1 MRAVKTKSLKLN
13 MFLNS
18 IRGIMAMLFPLITFP
33 YVSRILG
40 VENLG
45 RFNFANSIIN
55 YFTLLAGLGIT
66 NYAVREGAALRQDR
80 EKLGYFADEM
90 FTFNIISTVIA
101 YLLLLIVIFS
111 PLEISNYRSLL
122 LILSLQVFL
131 KTIGIEWVYTI
142 YEDYLYITIRS
153 IAFQILSLLLLFL
166 FVHTRNDLNLYACIT
181 VLANAGSS
189 ILNYVHARNIVTIRF
204 TKHVEWKKHLRP
216 VFTMFAMALT
226 VSIYVNSDMT
236 VLGIL
241 SGDRAVGIY
250 SVSTKI
256 YRIIKSILSTILVV
270 SIPRLSALY
279 GSGKL
284 TDFKT
289 TALDIYSTLIT
300 VMMPTVTGIIIL
312 SKPIVL
318 LISGEE
324 FADAAPSLEILGIAL
339 LFCMAAWFW
348 GQCILVPMKKENEVF
363 KVTVISAALN
373 LILNI
378 VLIPLW
384 QEKAA
389 ALTTALAE
397 GCTYVWSL
405 LKGRRMSGV
414 IGTGMPYVKSAIGCI
429 GILIV
434 NTVLKDMIANNTV
447 YVISTV
453 AISVLVYV
461 VIEFLLKNEAI
472 FSLIKEIKHHA

>member
-1 MRAVKTKSLKLN
+1 MPINIGKSLKLN

-18 IRGIMAMLFPLITFP
+18 VRGIMSMVFPLITFP

-45 RFNFANSIIN
+45 RYNYANSIVS
-55 YFTLLAGLGIT
+55 YFGLLAGLGIT
-66 NYAVREGAALRQDR
+66 NYSVREGAALRQDR
-80 EKLGYFADEM
+80 NKLNHFADEM

-101 YLLLLIVIFS
+101 YLLLVIILLAPDMS
-111 PLEISNYRSLL
+111 RYRSLL
-122 LILSLQVFL
+122 FILSFQVIL
-131 KTIGIEWVYTI
+131 KTIGIEWIYTI
-142 YEDYLYITIRS
+142 YEDFLYITVRS
-153 IAFQILSLLLLFL
+153 IVFQLLSLMLLFI
-166 FVHTRNDLNLYACIT
+166 FVHTRNDINIYACIT
-181 VLANAGSS
+181 VLAGAGSS
-189 ILNYVHARNIVTIRF
+189 IMNYVHAKKLVTIRLINRIN
-204 TKHVEWKKHLRP
+204 WKKHFRP
-216 VFTMFAMALT
+216 VFIMFAMALT
-226 VSIYVNSDMT
+226 VSIYVNSDIT

-241 SGDRAVGIY
+241 CGDRVVGIY

-256 YRIIKSILSTILVV
+256 YSIIKNILSTIIVV

-279 GSGKL
+279 GTGEL
-284 TDFKT
+284 NEFRT
-289 TALDIYSTLIT
+289 TALDIYRTLIT
-300 VMMPTVTGIIIL
+300 VLMPAITGIIIL

-324 FADAAPSLEILGIAL
+324 YIEAALSLEILGIAL

-363 KVTVISAALN
+363 KATVISACLN
-373 LILNI
+373 LIMNFI
-378 VLIPLW
+378 LIPLW

-389 ALTTALAE
+389 ALTTVIAE

-414 IGTGMPYVKSAIGCI
+414 VGTGMTYVKSAVGCI
-429 GILIV
+429 GIIVVNKATKSLISS
-434 NTVLKDMIANNTV
+434 NAI

-453 AISVLVYV
+453 SVSIAVYFT
-461 VIEFLLKNEAI
+461 IEFLIKNEALY
-472 FSLIKEIKHHA
+472 SLVREIREFKK

>member
-1 MRAVKTKSLKLN
+1 ML
-13 MFLNS
+13 LNS
-18 IRGIMAMLFPLITFP
+18 IRGIMSMLFPLITFP

-45 RFNFANSIIN
+45 RYNYANSIVS
-55 YFTLLAGLGIT
+55 YFILLAELGIAS
-66 NYAVREGAALRQDR
+66 YAVREGAALRHDR
-80 EKLGYFADEM
+80 KELDYFADEM
-90 FTFNIISTVIA
+90 FTFNIVSTVIA
-101 YLLLLIVIFS
+101 YLLMLIVIFLV
-111 PLEISNYRSLL
+111 PGMIGYQSLL
-122 LILSLQVFL
+122 LILSLQVIL

-142 YEDYLYITIRS
+142 FEDYLYITVRS
-153 IAFQILSLLLLFL
+153 IAFQLLSLILLFV
-166 FVHTRNDLNLYACIT
+166 FVHTRNDLNIYACIT
-181 VLANAGSS
+181 VLACAGSS
-189 ILNYVHARNIVTIRF
+189 ILNYVHARKIVTIRL
-204 TKHVEWKKHLRP
+204 TNHVNWKQHLRP

-226 VSIYVNSDMT
+226 VSVYVNSDMT

-284 TDFKT
+284 TEFKI
-289 TALDIYSTLIT
+289 TALDIYRTLIT
-300 VMMPTVTGIIIL
+300 VMMPAITGIIIL

-324 FADAAPSLEILGIAL
+324 FISATPSLEILGVAL

-363 KVTVISAALN
+363 KITIMSASLN
-373 LILNI
+373 LILNFI
-378 VLIPLW
+378 LIPLW
-384 QEKAA
+384 HEKAA
-389 ALTTALAE
+389 ALTTVLAE
-397 GCTYVWSL
+397 GCTYVWSAL
-405 LKGRRMSGV
+405 RGRKISGV
-414 IGTGMPYVKSAIGCI
+414 IGIGEIYLKSAVGCG

-434 NTVLKDMIANNTV
+434 NATMKCLIGNNTFYFIATVSASAVV
-447 YVISTV
+447 YF
-453 AISVLVYV
+453 AIE
-461 VIEFLLKNEAI
+461 IMLKNEAVY
-472 FSLIKEIKHHA
+472 SLLKEIKDLKK